1 MAVLLIIGGTAYV
14 CIELIWRG
22 HSDISMAVLG
32 AISFVLI
39 GNINESLP
47 WELPFW
53 IQCLIGT
60 GMIVVLEFVSGCIL
74 NLWLH
79 LGIWDY
85 SSMPLNLLGQ
95 ICLPFTIGWFF
106 LSAVAI
112 VLDDYLRYF
121 LFGEE
126 KPRYYMWFQKKG

>member
-85 SSMPLNLLGQ
+85 SNMPLNLLGQ

-126 KPRYYMWFQKKG
+126 KPRYYMWFHKK

>member
-85 SSMPLNLLGQ
+85 SNMPLNLLGQ